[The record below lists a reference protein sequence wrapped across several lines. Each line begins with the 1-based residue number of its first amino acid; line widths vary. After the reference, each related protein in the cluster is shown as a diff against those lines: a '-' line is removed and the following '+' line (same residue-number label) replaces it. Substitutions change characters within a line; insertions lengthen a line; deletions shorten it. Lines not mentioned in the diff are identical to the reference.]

1 MTWPQL
7 GANAL
12 ACEELVRADIIYAL
26 SVRVFIAY
34 LIHNILNFNL
44 HFLLRALEALPQL
57 IADGTTLQQSLQR
70 RLGLSEL
77 HNALDVLD
85 RALQQGSLEHRVWHL
100 AQFLLVIAVGAGGL
114 RIQVQQAE
122 VDVARDV
129 LREPGLE
136 LGGAGDLALAV
147 DGGEAVE
154 GADEDYEVGCGQEE
168 AGPEGFRVG

>member
-1 MTWPQL
+1 MGFFLQTH
-7 GANAL
+7 
-12 ACEELVRADIIYAL
+12 LVHDI
-26 SVRVFIAY
+26 F
-34 LIHNILNFNL
+34 NFDF

-57 IADGTTLQQSLQR
+57 VAHGTALQQRLQR

-85 RALQQGSLEHRVWHL
+85 RALQQGGLEHRVRHL
-100 AQFLLVIAVGAGGL
+100 AQLLLVVAVGAGGL
-114 RIQVQQAE
+114 RVQVQQAE

-136 LGGAGDLALAV
+136 LRGAGDLALAV

-168 AGPEGFRVG
+168 AGPEGFWGGRGEGIGCAVECAVAIEGAVEG